1 VRCQQDNLAA
11 PRMRSG
17 RKRMRTGEVVVLDDL
32 ASAVVS
38 ESDERLEWLRDL
50 RDQDQI
56 EGTETRRASDHDFGL
71 DFGRRRALWR
81 PETTG
86 SEPEGIDLPDL

>member
-1 VRCQQDNLAA
+1 
-11 PRMRSG
+11 
-17 RKRMRTGEVVVLDDL
+17 MRTGEVVVLDDL

-38 ESDERLEWLRDL
+38 ESGRRLQRVRVPRVRSDDERISISLVE
-50 RDQDQI
+50 
-56 EGTETRRASDHDFGL
+56 DHDFAL

-86 SEPEGIDLPDL
+86 SEPEGIDLPDP